1 MRSVVSA
8 PKAKQGLLGNEGGM
22 TGGMV
27 DLDGSSEDEPDHLG
41 AS

>member
-8 PKAKQGLLGNEGGM
+8 PKAKQGLLGNEGGAA
-22 TGGMV
+22 GGMV
-27 DLDGSSEDEPDHLG
+27 DLDESSEGEPDHSG